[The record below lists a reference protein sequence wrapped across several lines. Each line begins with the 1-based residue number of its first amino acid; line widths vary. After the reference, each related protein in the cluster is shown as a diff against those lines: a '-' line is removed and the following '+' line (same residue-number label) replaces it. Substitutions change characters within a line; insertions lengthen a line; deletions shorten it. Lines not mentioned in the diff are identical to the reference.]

1 MITFAG
7 GCAQKF
13 SKALRGW
20 GGGEMV
26 WVVDVASTS
35 KKPGGKTL
43 LEKLITPWSTWKN
56 LTGMQVELEN
66 EYLNGSSS

>member
-1 MITFAG
+1 
-7 GCAQKF
+7 
-13 SKALRGW
+13 
-20 GGGEMV
+20 MV

-56 LTGMQVELEN
+56 LTGVQVELEN